1 MGERAVFGDVVW
13 GHMSINKVRASIAS
27 KTGLKKKDVKAVFA
41 ELNAIAYKEVA
52 KTEKFVIPGL
62 IILKLENKPATK
74 AHQKM
79 MFGTDVFGMM
89 IDVEAKPARKVVKI
103 YPAKGLKDGVD
114 KWSRV
119 FDEKAEELAEELF
132 G

>member
-1 MGERAVFGDVVW
+1 MGERAVFGDVVDG

-27 KTGLKKKDVKAVFA
+27 KTGLKKKDVKAVLA

-52 KTEKFVIPGL
+52 KTKKFVVPHLFIV
-62 IILKLENKPATK
+62 KVKKKPATK
-74 AHQKM
+74 AHKKM
-79 MFGTDVFGMM
+79 MFGTDVFGVM
-89 IDVEAKPARKVVKI
+89 IDVEAKPAREVVKI

-119 FDEKAEELAEELF
+119 FLAEELF